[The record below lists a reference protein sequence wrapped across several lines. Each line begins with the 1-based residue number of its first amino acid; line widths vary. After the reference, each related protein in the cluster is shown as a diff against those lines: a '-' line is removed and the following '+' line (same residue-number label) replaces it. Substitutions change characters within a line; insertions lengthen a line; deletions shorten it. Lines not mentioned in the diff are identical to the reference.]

1 MNNPETQTIIII
13 LHSNNVSLP
22 FTYKSVTYTIHI
34 NDKSKKAKSIIN
46 MLKTLGEDYDF
57 IDIVKESD
65 DIYPATKQILQK
77 RHIDFLENP
86 EGKDWKVLK
95 EELKKL

>member
-1 MNNPETQTIIII
+1 
-13 LHSNNVSLP
+13 
-22 FTYKSVTYTIHI
+22 VTYTIHI
-34 NDKSKKAKSIIN
+34 NDKTKKAKSIIN

-65 DIYPATKQILQK
+65 ELCPATEQLLKE
-77 RHIDFLENP
+77 RYSDFLENP
-86 EGKDWKVLK
+86 EGKDWNVLQ

>member
-1 MNNPETQTIIII
+1 
-13 LHSNNVSLP
+13 
-22 FTYKSVTYTIHI
+22 VTYTIHI

-46 MLKTLGEDYDF
+46 MPKALGEDYDF

-77 RHIDFLENP
+77 GIAIFL
-86 EGKDWKVLK
+86 KILK
-95 EELKKL
+95 EKIGMC

>member
-1 MNNPETQTIIII
+1 
-13 LHSNNVSLP
+13 
-22 FTYKSVTYTIHI
+22 VTYTIHI

-57 IDIVKESD
+57 IEIVKESD
-65 DIYPATKQILQK
+65 ELYPETEQLLKK
-77 RHIDFLENP
+77 RYSDFLENP
-86 EGKDWKVLK
+86 KGKDWDVLK

>member
-1 MNNPETQTIIII
+1 
-13 LHSNNVSLP
+13 
-22 FTYKSVTYTIHI
+22 
-34 NDKSKKAKSIIN
+34 

-65 DIYPATKQILQK
+65 ELYPATEQLLKK
-77 RHIDFLENP
+77 RHKIFLENP
-86 EGKDWKVLK
+86 EGKDWDILK

>member
-1 MNNPETQTIIII
+1 
-13 LHSNNVSLP
+13 
-22 FTYKSVTYTIHI
+22 
-34 NDKSKKAKSIIN
+34 

-77 RHIDFLENP
+77 RHSDFLENP